1 MSFIQ
6 LFQKRVIERNEGI
19 PYLIRWTIFGI
30 GKDSR
35 YFSIKLHKILQS
47 DSENLHDHPWKFISI
62 ILKGGYVETTKFSYK
77 LMEKG
82 WDNCRYSE
90 CNECNVLSKIIW
102 PGTIIKRPANW
113 AHSLQINK
121 PCWTLVF
128 TFKKT
133 KSWGFFTPKGYIN
146 WKDYGKSDEC

>member
-1 MSFIQ
+1 
-6 LFQKRVIERNEGI
+6 
-19 PYLIRWTIFGI
+19 
-30 GKDSR
+30 
-35 YFSIKLHKILQS
+35 
-47 DSENLHDHPWKFISI
+47 
-62 ILKGGYVETTKFSYK
+62 
-77 LMEKG
+77 MEKG